1 MKSRVQHG
9 ALGIR
14 IAFRP
19 CKWCSG
25 SRQLKTFLPRWRK
38 GTSEAVIVEPSLY
51 KTPDEKVR
59 PGDIVRLGP
68 SFRALKEVVHI
79 GSQQATG
86 KGQVSALLLGV
97 PGSGPPSKDV
107 VEGKKDT
114 RLVVPAT
121 LTWAVLVTRGCDV
134 ENGPQ
139 RQLAVL
145 RPLSVL
151 QTVDAKEAV
160 ILGKHSSLHYLPEP
174 PNVVG
179 AALVPESFAD
189 FRFVVTMHRDAFD
202 KLERPIALTR
212 DGLLDMYF
220 SWMRHTI
227 GPQVRRKSPCPSCKT
242 EVEVFQVVEDLLRPQ
257 PDY

>member
-1 MKSRVQHG
+1 
-9 ALGIR
+9 
-14 IAFRP
+14 
-19 CKWCSG
+19 
-25 SRQLKTFLPRWRK
+25 
-38 GTSEAVIVEPSLY
+38 VEPRFY

-68 SFRALKEVVHI
+68 SFRALKEIIHV
-79 GSQQATG
+79 GSQTVG
-86 KGQVSALLLGV
+86 KGQVSAFLHGV
-97 PGSGPPSKDV
+97 SGSSPATRDV

-114 RLVVPAT
+114 KLVVPAT
-121 LTWAVLVTRGCDV
+121 LAWAVLLTRGCDIDH
-134 ENGPQ
+134 GAH

-145 RPLSVL
+145 RPLSTL
-151 QTVDAKEAV
+151 QGVEVQEAV
-160 ILGKHSSLHYLPEP
+160 ILGKHSSLHYLPVPTERSS
-174 PNVVG
+174 
-179 AALVPESFAD
+179 AALFDESFVD

-227 GPQVRRKSPCPSCKT
+227 GPQVRRKSPCPSCAT
-242 EVEVFQVVEDLLRPQ
+242 EVEIFQVVEDLLRPQ